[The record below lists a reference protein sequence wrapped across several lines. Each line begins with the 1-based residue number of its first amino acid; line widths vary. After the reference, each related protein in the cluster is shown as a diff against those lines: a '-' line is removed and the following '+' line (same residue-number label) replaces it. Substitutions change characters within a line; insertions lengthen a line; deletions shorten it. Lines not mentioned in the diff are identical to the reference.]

1 MVVKAFQRLIVVKVL
16 QTNLID
22 HMLIRAIQLQHS
34 VKVLLKNLIKHMV
47 VKAFQLLIVVEVLQI
62 TKRAKQTIE
71 GYNMASL
78 HL

>member
-1 MVVKAFQRLIVVKVL
+1 MVVKAFQLQIVVKVL

-22 HMLIRAIQLQHS
+22 HMVVKVFQLQ
-34 VKVLLKNLIKHMV
+34 
-47 VKAFQLLIVVEVLQI
+47 IVVEVLQI